1 MKAVR
6 KFTSRIHSP
15 PFSPVPPLSPPI
27 SHDPVSTYRPWWLQP
42 RSLLF
47 SLLNYSPKMLRGWSG
62 RHAGSAR
69 LHYAIK
75 NTASVPV
82 NMQTDTGLHYSP
94 QTQTGNHW
102 HTHTHTWNNR
112 DIVNKIKNKNVK
124 QLKAA
129 QQNTTE
135 YTT

>member
-1 MKAVR
+1 M
-6 KFTSRIHSP
+6 TDNESRAQIYFPHPQSP
-15 PFSPVPPLSPPI
+15 LFSNLFHRPFPLIPYPL
-27 SHDPVSTYRPWWLQP
+27 TALP

-47 SLLNYSPKMLRGWSG
+47 SLLNYSPKMLRVWSG
-62 RHAGSAR
+62 GLAGSAR
-69 LHYAIK
+69 LHYAFK

-94 QTQTGNHW
+94 QTQTGNHC

-112 DIVNKIKNKNVK
+112 DNVNKIKNKNVK